1 MKKNIDH
8 LFQEKLKDFHEVPDP
23 KVWKSIEAS
32 LDNKK
37 DKRRVIPIW
46 WKLGGI
52 AALLALLL
60 YVTNPFNTEGNPI
73 SPVITNTETKT
84 KPSTKEDDSKN
95 SIINNEVEYTQE
107 ETFTKSSGKDS
118 KNKDTTGE
126 ETEGIATTSNTTEK
140 TNDII
145 KNSNTHLDT
154 MPIVSNTDSKNIKQG
169 KQVSNNKTE
178 DISPNII
185 LKDNTEKAVV
195 INDNTKD
202 TIEKNSTSN
211 TNEKETIT
219 EITEEEKAIA
229 KEDNK
234 KSIFDEIK
242 EIEKEEEVAEN
253 TSKKWS
259 LGPSIAPVYFDGLG
273 NGSPI
278 DNSFANNTK
287 SGNVNLSYGVVVS
300 YDISKKLS
308 IRSGIH
314 KVDYGYDTNDVSFS
328 PSFNSAAITLD
339 NIDRTSK
346 NINLENNAIAPSFE
360 ALDVNAESVN
370 ISGNMLQQFGYLE
383 VPLEINYALIDRK
396 FGIDIIGGISSLFLI
411 DNAVL
416 LESEEGLTTEIG
428 EANNIN
434 SINFSTNVGLGFNY
448 KFSPKIKLNIEP
460 VFKYQLD
467 TFSRT
472 DNNFRPYSVGV
483 YSGFTIKF

>member
-46 WKLGGI
+46 WKLGGV
-52 AALLALLL
+52 AAVLALLL
-60 YVTNPFNTEGNPI
+60 YIINPFNTEEGQ
-73 SPVITNTETKT
+73 ITPSITDTETTT
-84 KPSTKEDDSKN
+84 KPSAKEEDSDAINK
-95 SIINNEVEYTQE
+95 SINNTVEYTE
-107 ETFTKSSGKDS
+107 KGTTITPSIENS
-118 KNKDTTGE
+118 KNKE
-126 ETEGIATTSNTTEK
+126 ATEKKTENIANTNSFVKNTENSIKPSNT
-140 TNDII
+140 N
-145 KNSNTHLDT
+145 LDVT
-154 MPIVSNTDSKNIKQG
+154 PIVSHPNTENLKQQITSNKTKNNNPNITPKNNNEKAIVSNDSKD
-169 KQVSNNKTE
+169 S
-178 DISPNII
+178 
-185 LKDNTEKAVV
+185 
-195 INDNTKD
+195 
-202 TIEKNSTSN
+202 IEKNSTSN
-211 TNEKETIT
+211 TNEKETVTKI
-219 EITEEEKAIA
+219 IEEEKAIV
-229 KEDNK
+229 KENNK
-234 KSIFDEIK
+234 KSIFDEI
-242 EIEKEEEVAEN
+242 EKEEEIAEN

-287 SGNVNLSYGVVVS
+287 SGNVNLSYGVVVA

-328 PSFNSAAITLD
+328 PSFNNNAITLD
-339 NIDRTSK
+339 NINRTSK

-383 VPLEINYALIDRK
+383 VPLEINYALVDRK
-396 FGIDIIGGISSLFLI
+396 FGIDVIGGISSLFLI

-416 LESEEGLTTEIG
+416 LKSEEGLTTEIG

-434 SINFSTNVGLGFNY
+434 SVNFSTNIGLGFNY